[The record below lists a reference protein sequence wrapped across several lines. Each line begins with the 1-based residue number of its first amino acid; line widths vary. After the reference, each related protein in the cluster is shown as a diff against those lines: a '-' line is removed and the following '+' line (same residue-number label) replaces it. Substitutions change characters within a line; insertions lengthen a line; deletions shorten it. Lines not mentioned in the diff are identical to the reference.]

1 MDTIIVE
8 FTISATGETHDLEI
22 PKYIKVID
30 LLRALKAAYNL
41 NIDMTRP
48 EQLYLQAEEPA
59 ALLMGDHTIEEF
71 GLHNGTKLF
80 FSR

>member
-8 FTISATGETHDLEI
+8 FLIAAKGESHDLEI

-30 LLRALKAAYNL
+30 LLRALNAAYNL
-41 NIDMTRP
+41 NIDLTRP
-48 EQLYLQAEEPA
+48 DQLYLQTEEPA

-71 GLHNGTKLF
+71 GLHNGTKLI

>member
-8 FTISATGETHDLEI
+8 FIISATGESHDLEI
-22 PKYIKVID
+22 PTYIKVNELI
-30 LLRALKAAYNL
+30 RALNTAYHL
-41 NIDMTRP
+41 NVDLTRP

-59 ALLMGDHTIEEF
+59 ALLTGDHTIAEF

-80 FSR
+80 FTR